1 MPLVYRL
8 KYVNVWSVMVGL
20 ITAMSLS
27 ACDDQPTVSQ
37 TDTIKKPLVMEAK
50 LPSTAAVIEWV
61 QLTPKQ
67 TVTIKGHQILS
78 KSCDLTGQ
86 SIRFELS
93 DSHRSLDCQGAQLS
107 PSADDSSKTLC
118 LSVMVFARLSPI
130 VKPSRWTHQATI
142 VLRIINFFTM
152 AQAVSC
158 SIATALSML
167 MTRRAAIIS
176 NALSRV
182 VTILFA
188 VMFFKMS
195 QWACG

>member
-1 MPLVYRL
+1 MTLVYRL
-8 KYVNVWSVMVGL
+8 KHVNVLSIMVGL

-27 ACDDQPTVSQ
+27 ACDDQPVVSQ
-37 TDTIKKPLVMEAK
+37 MDVIKKPLVMEAK
-50 LPSTAAVIEWV
+50 LPSTATVIECA

-78 KSCDLTGQ
+78 KSCDLTGL

-93 DSHRSLDCQGAQLS
+93 DSHSSLDCQGAQLS
-107 PSADDSSKTLC
+107 PSADDSSM
-118 LSVMVFARLSPI
+118 S
-130 VKPSRWTHQATI
+130 
-142 VLRIINFFTM
+142 
-152 AQAVSC
+152 
-158 SIATALSML
+158 
-167 MTRRAAIIS
+167 AIIS
-176 NALSRV
+176 NAPSRV

>member
-1 MPLVYRL
+1 
-8 KYVNVWSVMVGL
+8 
-20 ITAMSLS
+20 MSLS

-50 LPSTAAVIEWV
+50 LPSTAAVIECA

-78 KSCDLTGQ
+78 KSCDFTGQ
-86 SIRFELS
+86 SIRFALS
-93 DSHRSLDCQGAQLS
+93 DSHSSLDRQGAQLS
-107 PSADDSSKTLC
+107 PSADDSSM
-118 LSVMVFARLSPI
+118 S
-130 VKPSRWTHQATI
+130 
-142 VLRIINFFTM
+142 
-152 AQAVSC
+152 
-158 SIATALSML
+158 
-167 MTRRAAIIS
+167 AIIS

-195 QWACG
+195 QWAYG